1 MRSILTK
8 RLRYALCIFLS
19 ARAAPAPGCP
29 RAALPEKGSPEYMSA
44 VRAFYVG
51 LSALQVGDDV
61 RAEEKLKETTTL
73 APDEP
78 ASWADLGLLYM
89 RQRRFDEAAQSLD
102 WARQLAPE
110 NAGLYV
116 LFGQVESGRGNSA
129 EAARHF
135 RRAAELDPRNLK
147 ALYALGREVERGGE
161 GGEEEGLG

>member
-19 ARAAPAPGCP
+19 ALAASATGCRRAD
-29 RAALPEKGSPEYMSA
+29 LPEKGSPKYLSA

-61 RAEEKLKETTTL
+61 RAEEKLKEATTL

-78 ASWADLGLLYM
+78 APWADLGLLYM
-89 RQRRFDEAAQSLD
+89 RPRRFDEAATMLEK
-102 WARQLAPE
+102 ARLLAPE
-110 NAGLYV
+110 HAGLYV
-116 LFGQVESGRGNSA
+116 LFGQLESARGNSA
-129 EAARHF
+129 EAAKHF

-147 ALYALGREVERGGE
+147 ALRSEERRVGKEVRSRWSPYH
-161 GGEEEGLG
+161 